1 MKSVISDSRPLE
13 KDGKKIDAAARKLLS
28 PIKSSFV
35 LFFLYC
41 RKYNYHKFPWNIEIL
56 YFLKVLYITRPYVTL
71 SNAVKTVIM
80 ISYPVISGLCFLDA
94 MWGGVLNYKLA
105 LANYIHKLY
114 RRIKYWNFIY
124 QNWSTTK
131 GTNTTN
137 TAEKFSLANTGAASI
152 GCISVC

>member
-1 MKSVISDSRPLE
+1 MEKARNFVCCNWCCCPQAAITNKIFFRIIFFCIVVNIIITNFLE
-13 KDGKKIDAAARKLLS
+13 ILQY
-28 PIKSSFV
+28 F
-35 LFFLYC
+35 
-41 RKYNYHKFPWNIEIL
+41 NIEIFH
-56 YFLKVLYITRPYVTL
+56 FLKVLYITCPYVTL
-71 SNAVKTVIM
+71 YNADKTVIM
-80 ISYPVISGLCFLDA
+80 NSYPVISGLCFLDA

-152 GCISVC
+152 RCISVC